1 MAEMAMRDAI
11 NSALAQEMARDER
24 VIMIGT
30 DISGGHAGSS
40 GQEDV
45 AGGVL
50 GITKGLLPR
59 FGAGRVIDTP
69 IAEMGYMGMAVG
81 AAATGLRPVA
91 ELMFMDF
98 IGCCGDML
106 LNQAAK
112 IRFMFGGKSTCPL
125 VVRTMIGAGAN
136 AAAQHSQSLYHW
148 VTAVPGLKVV
158 VPSNAYDAKGLLA
171 TAIRDDD
178 PVIFCEHKAL
188 YDFPSAKTEVPEG
201 DYTIPFGE
209 ANFVTEGSDV
219 TVVALG
225 LMTHIA
231 AGVAAAMAEKGISV
245 EVIDPRT
252 TSPLDEESILES
264 VQSTGRLVILD
275 ESAARCGF
283 GHDVAALVAQRGF
296 HALKAPIKLVTP
308 PHCPTPFSPPLEQA
322 WIPSGE
328 RVATAILETMGLDGA
343 AISAAL
349 AAA

>member
-1 MAEMAMRDAI
+1 MAEMAMRAAI
-11 NSALAQEMARDER
+11 NSALVQEMTRDDR
-24 VIMIGT
+24 VILIGT
-30 DISGGHAGSS
+30 DIAGGQMGSG
-40 GQEDV
+40 GQEDA

-59 FGAGRVIDTP
+59 FGAARVIDTP
-69 IAEMGYMGMAVG
+69 IAEMGYMGVAVG

-112 IRFMFGGKSTCPL
+112 IRYMFGGKSTCPL
-125 VVRTMIGAGAN
+125 VMRTMIGAGAN

-148 VTAVPGLKVV
+148 MTAVPGLKVV

-188 YDFPSAKTEVPEG
+188 YDLPSAKVEVPED

-209 ANFVTEGSDV
+209 ANYVTEGSDV

-231 AGVAAAMAEKGISV
+231 AGVAAAMAGKGISV

-264 VQSTGRLVILD
+264 VESTGRLVVVD

-283 GHDVAALVAQRGF
+283 GHDVVALVADKAF
-296 HALKAPIKLVTP
+296 HSLKAPVKLVTP

-328 RVATAILETMGLDGA
+328 RVARAILETLGLDRA
-343 AISAAL
+343 AIDAAL

>member
-1 MAEMAMRDAI
+1 
-11 NSALAQEMARDER
+11 
-24 VIMIGT
+24 
-30 DISGGHAGSS
+30 
-40 GQEDV
+40 
-45 AGGVL
+45 
-50 GITKGLLPR
+50 
-59 FGAGRVIDTP
+59 
-69 IAEMGYMGMAVG
+69 
-81 AAATGLRPVA
+81 
-91 ELMFMDF
+91 MFIDF

-112 IRFMFGGKSTCPL
+112 IRYMFGGKSTCPM
-125 VVRTMIGAGAN
+125 VMRTMIGAGAN

-148 VTAVPGLKVV
+148 MTAVPGLKVV

-188 YDFPSAKTEVPEG
+188 YDFPSAAVEVPQEA
-201 DYTIPFGE
+201 YTIPFGE
-209 ANFVTEGSDV
+209 ANFVTEGTDV

-231 AGVAAAMAEKGISV
+231 AGVARAFAEKGISV

-264 VQSTGRLVILD
+264 VQSTGRLVVVD

-283 GHDVAALVAQRGF
+283 GHDVVALVAEKAF
-296 HALKAPIKLVTP
+296 YSLKAPIKLVTP

-322 WIPSGE
+322 WIPSAE
-328 RVATAILETMGLDGA
+328 RVAAAILETMGLDP
-343 AISAAL
+343 AL

>member
-1 MAEMAMRDAI
+1 MAEMSMRDAI
-11 NSALAQEMARDER
+11 NSTLAAEMERDET

-30 DISGGHAGSS
+30 DLAGGQGGTSGV
-40 GQEDV
+40 EDA

-50 GITKGLLPR
+50 GLTKGLLPR
-59 FGAGRVIDTP
+59 FGKRRVIDTP

-91 ELMFMDF
+91 ELMFIDF
-98 IGCCGDML
+98 LGCCGDML

-112 IRFMFGGKSTCPL
+112 MRYMFGGKSTCPL
-125 VVRTMIGAGAN
+125 VMRTMIGAGAN

-148 VTAVPGLKVV
+148 MTAVPGLKVV
-158 VPSNAYDAKGLLA
+158 VPSNAYDARGLLA

-188 YDFPSAKTEVPEG
+188 YDFPSAKVEVPEG

-209 ANFVTEGSDV
+209 ANFVTEGTDV

-231 AGVAAAMAEKGISV
+231 AGVAAAMAQQGISV

-264 VQSTGRLVILD
+264 VQSTGRLVIVD

-283 GHDVAALVAQRGF
+283 GHDVAALVADKAF
-296 HALKAPIKLVTP
+296 YSLKAPIKLVTP

-328 RVATAILETMGLDGA
+328 RVAAAILEVMGIDA
-343 AISAAL
+343 ASGP
-349 AAA
+349 AAAA

>member
-1 MAEMAMRDAI
+1 MAETSMRDAI
-11 NSALAQEMARDER
+11 NSTLYAEMERDDT
-24 VIMIGT
+24 VVLIGT
-30 DISGGHAGSS
+30 DVSGGHAGTS
-40 GQEDV
+40 GEQDV

-59 FGAGRVIDTP
+59 FGESRVIDTP

-91 ELMFMDF
+91 ELMFIDF

-112 IRFMFGGKSTCPL
+112 MRYMFGGQSTCPM
-125 VVRTMIGAGAN
+125 VMRTMIGAGAN

-188 YDFPSAKTEVPEG
+188 YDFPSAAVEVPEG
-201 DYTIPFGE
+201 ELLIPFGE
-209 ANFVTEGSDV
+209 ANFVTEGTDV

-231 AGVAAAMAEKGISV
+231 AGVAAAMAEQGISV

-264 VQSTGRLVILD
+264 VESTGRLVVVD

-283 GHDVAALVAQRGF
+283 GHDVVALVAERAF
-296 HALKAPIKLVTP
+296 YSLKAPIKLITP

-328 RVATAILETMGLDGA
+328 RVAGAILEVMGIDP
-343 AISAAL
+343 
-349 AAA
+349 AAAA

>member
-1 MAEMAMRDAI
+1 MAEMAMRAAI
-11 NSALAQEMARDER
+11 NLALREEMRRDER

-30 DISGGHAGSS
+30 DIAGGAQGSS
-40 GQEDV
+40 GAEDV

-50 GITKGLLPR
+50 GITKGLLSE

-69 IAEMGYMGMAVG
+69 ISEMGYMGVAVG

-91 ELMFMDF
+91 ELMFIDF

-112 IRFMFGGKSTCPL
+112 IRYMFGGKSTCPL
-125 VVRTMIGAGAN
+125 VVRTTIGAGAN

-148 VTAVPGLKVV
+148 VTAVPGLKEV
-158 VPSNAYDAKGLLA
+158 VPSNAYDARGLLA

-188 YDFPSAKTEVPEG
+188 YDFPAAAVEIPDAS
-201 DYTIPFGE
+201 YTIPFGE
-209 ANFVTEGSDV
+209 ANFVTEGTDV

-231 AGVAAAMAEKGISV
+231 AGVAAALSGKGISV

-264 VQSTGRLVILD
+264 VASTGRLVIVD

-283 GHDVAALVAQRGF
+283 GQDVAALVAERAF
-296 HALKAPIKLVTP
+296 HALKAPIKVVTP

-328 RVATAILETMGLDGA
+328 RVAGAILETMGLDP
-343 AISAAL
+343 AL